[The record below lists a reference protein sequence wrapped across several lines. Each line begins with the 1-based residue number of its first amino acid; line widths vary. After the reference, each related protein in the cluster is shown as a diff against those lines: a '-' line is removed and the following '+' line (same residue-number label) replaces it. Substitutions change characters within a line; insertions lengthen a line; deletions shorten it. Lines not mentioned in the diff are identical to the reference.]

1 MNRQILVLLPAVA
14 ISIIG
19 CESPPKERVTS
30 VTTSTT
36 TTTTKPMNT
45 VDLSVNPTTGTATFV
60 IPAHTVYT
68 IEWRI
73 NSGWYQRII
82 VTSSSAGILEKH
94 SAEPFIKTL
103 MWRHQHRTR
112 DIPETVTVLM
122 EHRDDSGN
130 WFPSTIQ
137 TSELPTDGT
146 AKFAVESQDH
156 PEGSGASGWDASRVV
171 FEW

>member
-1 MNRQILVLLPAVA
+1 MNRLFLLLLPAVA
-14 ISIIG
+14 IYFVG
-19 CESPPKERVTS
+19 CETPPRERVTS

-36 TTTTKPMNT
+36 TTTRPMDAA
-45 VDLSVNPTTGTATFV
+45 DLSVNPSTGTATFV
-60 IPAHTVYT
+60 IPAHAIYT

-82 VTSSSAGILEKH
+82 VTSSSAGIVEKH

-122 EHRDDSGN
+122 EHRDDSGK

-137 TSELPTDGT
+137 TSKLPSDG
-146 AKFAVESQDH
+146 AARFAVESEDH
-156 PEGSGASGWDASRVV
+156 PEGPGAVWDASRVV